1 MDSAEALLV
10 EMLLK
15 THWGNQTDIY
25 RCALLENHNMKLE
38 NHNMN
43 PFSSRIQENSM
54 STVQGFSKLE
64 V

>member
-10 EMLLK
+10 EKLLK

-25 RCALLENHNMKLE
+25 RCAVLE

-43 PFSSRIQENSM
+43 PFISRIQENSM

>member
-1 MDSAEALLV
+1 MDFAEALLV
-10 EMLLK
+10 ETLLK

-25 RCALLENHNMKLE
+25 RCAVLE